1 MEKVQGGASTSGLH
15 LIHLRGKTQF
25 DVDTAK
31 RHLEK
36 VPVEGPFHV
45 VPEAASTENLA
56 KFDVARYFYALQGF
70 RFGHILLSAEHI
82 PSTQTFLYENVKSFP
97 TGITF
102 VADVQGE
109 GKGRG
114 DNAWHSPHGCLMFSH
129 VISIANGSL
138 LPFLQYV
145 VSLAIIEAIQQ
156 EAARCLQVPNA
167 SEAVDVKIKW
177 PNDIYAPG
185 GKKLG
190 GILCQTVFLDQ
201 QFHVVIGVGLNVTN
215 EEPTSCVAAVMRDAA
230 ARLQV
235 SHAEVP
241 TRESLLAAI
250 MARLEVLTHTFVKDG
265 FAPLQGAY
273 LANWLHT
280 GQAVKLVESDPATG
294 KEQEVQLQ
302 VMGLAP
308 SGYLLA
314 VDRAGKRFELHPD
327 GNRLDFFK
335 GLVRKKL

>member
-156 EAARCLQVPNA
+156 EAARCLQV
-167 SEAVDVKIKW
+167 
-177 PNDIYAPG
+177 
-185 GKKLG
+185 
-190 GILCQTVFLDQ
+190 
-201 QFHVVIGVGLNVTN
+201 
-215 EEPTSCVAAVMRDAA
+215 
-230 ARLQV
+230 